1 MKKIEIY
8 VNKLQVENEIKICD
22 NGLPVLQELA
32 NEFTKAGCK
41 LTTDKLFN
49 FVASATS
56 AGKHPERTTEL
67 VKTVVVENLEN
78 VPNIAGLTISQ
89 NKLKELI
96 EIPNISAF
104 VELIESMTNEINI
117 LATYARLENETL
129 TIAPDYKEQI
139 KTNNSVFADNDK
151 QIEAFNTLTALKD
164 NLNESFERLGLK
176 VDGIIDGLEI
186 DGGKYRV
193 NGRFI
198 KHRF

>member
-8 VNKLQVENEIKICD
+8 VNKLQVENEVEACE
-22 NGLPVLQELA
+22 NGLPLLQELV

-41 LTTDKLFN
+41 LTAPKLFN

-56 AGKHPERTTEL
+56 AGKHPDRTKEL
-67 VKTVVVENLEN
+67 VKTVIVENLEN
-78 VPNIAGLTISQ
+78 VPNIAGLTISTD
-89 NKLKELI
+89 KLKELI

-104 VELIESMTNEINI
+104 IDLIESMTNEINI
-117 LATYARLENETL
+117 LATYARLENDTL

-139 KTNNSVFADNDK
+139 KQNNTVFADSEK

-164 NLNESFERLGLK
+164 TLNESFERLGLK